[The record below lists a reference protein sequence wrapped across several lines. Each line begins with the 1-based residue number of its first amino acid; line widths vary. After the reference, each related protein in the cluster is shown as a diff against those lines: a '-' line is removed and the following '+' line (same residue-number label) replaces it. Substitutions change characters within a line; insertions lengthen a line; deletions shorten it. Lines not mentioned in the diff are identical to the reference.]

1 MQTGRTWGLIALGV
15 ATALLAVGVLLA
27 RQGLSSLAQQRRD
40 AANIE
45 ARLTAARQ
53 VLPEV
58 QRREQYVQQALAL
71 SAQAKALGLDA
82 GHWGERK
89 VSRISGSITRR
100 DAADLLQQI
109 SADGH
114 QRLFIADG
122 FDLAVL
128 SRDAGVFTPPAAD
141 DKGYNLALSGT
152 LYFPMTGGNR

>member
-58 QRREQYVQQALAL
+58 
-71 SAQAKALGLDA
+71 
-82 GHWGERK
+82 
-89 VSRISGSITRR
+89 
-100 DAADLLQQI
+100 
-109 SADGH
+109 
-114 QRLFIADG
+114 
-122 FDLAVL
+122 
-128 SRDAGVFTPPAAD
+128 
-141 DKGYNLALSGT
+141 
-152 LYFPMTGGNR
+152 